1 MRLLTLTLIL
11 LAAGIAVLFCMLDG
25 DRVSVAPEVP
35 AVADPAPA
43 LPTTPSLPEPTS
55 PTRREAPGEGESL
68 LLTGLLAGS
77 RNRSLEPELPRRRVE
92 LQARSRIDGSDVT
105 AGVGFSVTTPTPG
118 LAGGTVM
125 SFDPGRLSPLQLT
138 LGSTKFSAHL
148 DGLEVGSTTVDILA
162 GDDAFVV
169 PFEVDAIGP
178 IEPLV
183 VDATGTP
190 VVGASIVL
198 RITDVARTREH
209 PWSDATGPTGQSS
222 IPALRYA
229 KGMTIDLAATHPGFL
244 PGDAVRIADAS
255 GALLRRPI
263 VRLGAPVGQLVGRV
277 RDEHQA
283 TERDLIVVARALD
296 ESAAELR
303 AHTKQD
309 GTFRVYGVRRGRY
322 ALTVE
327 RRCLAP
333 EPTRVVAVPSADAVV
348 QVGELIVRRGTIP
361 LSVRVVDGDG
371 APIETGEVQIDGATV
386 GSLKAE
392 GRCTV
397 YVCHSDPHRV
407 TIQAR
412 RGGNTIAVEAGE
424 LDPDYGEHLVVV
436 EPTGLRLL
444 LRDEDGSPIEHIT
457 LSFVARQGDRTI
469 EGKRM
474 LQGGRCSI
482 EAAGMSGTWEVELN
496 LEGFEPVKTQIT
508 IDEINGVSDLQDLR
522 LLRSR

>member
-1 MRLLTLTLIL
+1 MRFLTITLIL
-11 LAAGIAVLFCMLDG
+11 LVAGIAVLFSVLDG
-25 DRVSVAPEVP
+25 DRVSVAPDVP
-35 AVADPAPA
+35 AVADSEPEPMPAP
-43 LPTTPSLPEPTS
+43 LSPEPIS

-68 LLTGLLAGS
+68 LLSGLLAPS
-77 RNRSLEPELPRRRVE
+77 RNRSLEPGLARRRVD

-105 AGVGFSVTTPTPG
+105 AGVGFAVTTPTPG
-118 LAGGTVM
+118 LPGGTLL

-138 LGSTKFSAHL
+138 LGSTKVSAQ
-148 DGLEVGSTTVDILA
+148 LEGTELGSTTIDIPA
-162 GDDAFVV
+162 GDGAFVV
-169 PFEVDAIGP
+169 PLEVDAIGP

-198 RITDVARTREH
+198 RISDAARTRER
-209 PWSDATGPTGQSS
+209 PWAAATGPTGQCS
-222 IPALRYA
+222 IPALRFT
-229 KGMTIDLAATHPGFL
+229 KGMTIDVVATHPGFEA
-244 PGDAVRIADAS
+244 GDAVRIADAS
-255 GALLRRPI
+255 GAIVRRPI
-263 VRLGAPVGQLVGRV
+263 VRLGTTVGQLVGRV
-277 RDEHQA
+277 RDQNHA
-283 TERDLIVVARALD
+283 TERDLIVVARSLD
-296 ESAAELR
+296 ESASEHR
-303 AHTKQD
+303 AHTKPD

-333 EPTRVVAVPSADAVV
+333 EPTRVVIVPSADAVV
-348 QVGELIVRRGTIP
+348 QVGELIATRGTIP

-371 APIETGEVQIDGATV
+371 TPIETGEVLVEGVTV

-397 YVCHSDPHRV
+397 FVCNSDPPRV

-412 RGGNTIAVEAGE
+412 RGGNTLVVEAGD
-424 LDPDYGEHLVVV
+424 LDPDYGEHLIVVR
-436 EPTGLRLL
+436 PRGLRLL
-444 LRDEDGSPIEHIT
+444 LRDEDGSPIERIT
-457 LSFVARQGDRTI
+457 LSFVARQGERTI

-482 EAAGMSGTWEVELN
+482 EEPNMSGTWEVDLE

-508 IDEINGVSDLQDLR
+508 IDEIKGASDLQDLR
-522 LLRSR
+522 LLRNH

>member
-1 MRLLTLTLIL
+1 MRFLTITLIL
-11 LAAGIAVLFCMLDG
+11 LAAGIAVLFGVLDG
-25 DRVSVAPEVP
+25 DRAGVAPDVP
-35 AVADPAPA
+35 AVADPV
-43 LPTTPSLPEPTS
+43 PEPVLVPESSEPNS
-55 PTRREAPGEGESL
+55 PTRREAAGEGESL
-68 LLTGLLAGS
+68 LLTGLLAAS
-77 RNRSLEPELPRRRVE
+77 RNRSLEPGLARRSVE

-118 LAGGTVM
+118 LPGGAFLG
-125 SFDPGRLSPLQLT
+125 FDPGHLVSLQLT
-138 LGSTKFSAHL
+138 LGSTKVSAHL
-148 DGLEVGSTTVDILA
+148 EGMELGSTTIDIPA
-162 GDDAFVV
+162 GDGAFVV
-169 PFEVDAIGP
+169 PLEVDAIGP

-198 RITDVARTREH
+198 RITDAARTRER
-209 PWSDATGPTGQSS
+209 PWADATGPTGQCS
-222 IPALRYA
+222 IPALRFV
-229 KGMTIDLAATHPGFL
+229 KGMTIDLAATHPGFEA
-244 PGDAVRIADAS
+244 GEAVRIAHAS
-255 GALLRRPI
+255 GVLVRRPI
-263 VRLGAPVGQLVGRV
+263 VRLGATVGQLVGRV
-277 RDEHQA
+277 RDEHHA

-296 ESAAELR
+296 EAATELR
-303 AHTKQD
+303 AHTKPD

-348 QVGELIVRRGTIP
+348 QVGDLIAMRGTIP

-371 APIETGEVQIDGATV
+371 TPIETGEVQVEGVTV

-397 YVCHSDPHRV
+397 FVCHSDPHRV

-412 RGGNTIAVEAGE
+412 RGGNALTVEAGE
-424 LDPDYGEHLVVV
+424 LDPDQGEHLIVV
-436 EPTGLRLL
+436 EPRGLRLL
-444 LRDEDGSPIEHIT
+444 LRDEDGSPIERIT
-457 LSFVARQGDRTI
+457 LTFVARQNERSI
-469 EGKRM
+469 EGTRM

-482 EAAGMSGTWEVELN
+482 EEANMSGTWEVDLK
-496 LEGFEPVKTQIT
+496 LAGFEPVTTRIT
-508 IDEINGVSDLQDLR
+508 IDEIHGASDLQDLR